1 MISCVRSTKV
11 RPPLRRIAP
20 AFVFVSGHGVPLLR
34 NVDQL
39 LLDKGIARLEGLG
52 GLDKVPWRNSPNS
65 ATLATETA
73 GVHTANKHLAP
84 PPRGFSLRAFN
95 ALEEPDLSPRG
106 RN

>member
-1 MISCVRSTKV
+1 MCSKHEGPATTEAPSARICLRKRPWCATFAQCRSAV
-11 RPPLRRIAP
+11 
-20 AFVFVSGHGVPLLR
+20 
-34 NVDQL
+34 
-39 LLDKGIARLEGLG
+39 KGIARLEGLG